1 MTADN
6 HNAIA
11 VFVDALTKYTVMVPC
26 TKESSG
32 ADWAHMFKDHVHAHF
47 GLPEHILSDRGTQSL
62 ACSIKSWLS
71 ALATTGN

>member
-11 VFVDALTKYTVMVPC
+11 VFVDALTKYTVVVPC

-32 ADWAHMFKDHVHAHF
+32 ADWAHMFKDHVHVHF
-47 GLPEHILSDRGTQSL
+47 GLPDCLTGAHNLL
-62 ACSIKSWLS
+62 AGPIKSWLS
-71 ALATTGN
+71 ALATNGN